1 MSCGKKHI
9 LVIDDEPDVRTYL
22 ATLLQD
28 NGYSVATAD
37 DGEQGWQQ
45 VQKTKP
51 DLITLDI
58 TMPEKSGVRF
68 YRDMKENDEF
78 KDVPII
84 IVTGVSGEFENFI
97 STRRKVPAPEG
108 YIRKPVDHKEL
119 LDKVSSLLS

>member
-58 TMPEKSGVRF
+58 TMPEQSGVRT
-68 YRDMKENDEF
+68 YRDLKADDALGKIPVVVITAVGEPMHDFLKGRHQ
-78 KDVPII
+78 VP
-84 IVTGVSGEFENFI
+84 N
-97 STRRKVPAPEG
+97 PEG
-108 YIRKPVDHKEL
+108 FMAKPIDQEAL
-119 LDKVSSLLS
+119 LKMLRDLLA

>member
-28 NGYSVATAD
+28 NGYSVTTAD

-45 VQKTKP
+45 VQKATP

-68 YRDMKENDEF
+68 FKDMRESEEY

-84 IVTGVSGEFENFI
+84 MVTGVSGEFENFI
-97 STRRKVPAPEG
+97 SSRRKVRAPDG

-119 LDKVSSLLS
+119 LTKVGDLLG